1 MTALNRPARLN
12 RVLLALCGLLLLA
25 GGGFVCATHYGRLTV
40 LDRDAALVP
49 GTATPPT
56 WVLYVSAGAAIVIGL
71 LALRWLAAQFARRPR
86 TRTWRL
92 ERDPDQGRTE
102 LAASTATEPFVGE
115 VATYEGVRAAHA
127 TLAGTRRA
135 PVLAVVISADQ
146 STDLGA
152 VRARLDT
159 EGLPRLRQALDLETL
174 PVTVEF
180 RFATASGDARV
191 LH

>member
-12 RVLLALCGLLLLA
+12 RALLALLGLLLLA
-25 GGGFVCATHYGRLTV
+25 GGGFVCATHLRRLTV
-40 LDRDAALVP
+40 LDPDAALVP

-56 WVLYVSAGAAIVIGL
+56 WVLYVTAGAAIVVGL
-71 LALRWLAAQFARRPR
+71 LALRWLAAQLARRPR
-86 TRTWRL
+86 THTWRL
-92 ERDPDQGRTE
+92 EQDPDQGRTE

-115 VATYEGVRAAHA
+115 VTTYEGVRTAHA

-135 PVLAVVISADQ
+135 PVLALVIGADQ

-152 VRARLDT
+152 VRARLDA
-159 EGLPRLRQALDLETL
+159 EGLPRLRRALDLDTL

-180 RFATASGDARV
+180 RFDTVSKDSRV
-191 LH
+191 LR